1 MKWIYLII
9 AIITEVIA
17 TSALKESQG
26 FSKIIPSIIVVVG
39 YSFTFYFMS
48 LTLKE
53 MSVGITYAIWSG
65 MGILLISLIGY
76 FRYNQ
81 TLDAPAVLGMLF
93 IGLGILII
101 RFFVIASCC
110 AVQKFGTQ
118 EQKYYCLVVGNM
130 NCSNSLCRFLHQ

>member
-26 FSKIIPSIIVVVG
+26 FSKLLPSVIVIIG
-39 YSFTFYFMS
+39 YSLTFYFMS

-81 TLDAPAVLGMLF
+81 VLDSAAIFGMSF
-93 IGLGILII
+93 IVVGVIIL
-101 RFFVIASCC
+101 RFFSKSI
-110 AVQKFGTQ
+110 
-118 EQKYYCLVVGNM
+118 
-130 NCSNSLCRFLHQ
+130 

>member
-39 YSFTFYFMS
+39 YTFTFYFMS

-101 RFFVIASCC
+101 RFFSTSV
-110 AVQKFGTQ
+110 
-118 EQKYYCLVVGNM
+118 
-130 NCSNSLCRFLHQ
+130 